1 LFAYLL
7 SVRIFYKLRAKV
19 PVRILSNV
27 YYAFV
32 HPHLL
37 YAIEVYGNTCSS
49 YIDKLFKLN
58 NKLLRILQHKPFR
71 SHVPDLYI
79 EFNTLP
85 VTLLHEQQLLI
96 LAHKIIHH
104 PESVPELFID
114 YFNKNES
121 VHSHDT
127 RTKND
132 MHLPRISTGHGLKCL
147 KYKIPKLWNEL
158 PTDLKEQTSLNT
170 FKNELKLYLITK
182 LYNDN

>member
-1 LFAYLL
+1 MLPTY
-7 SVRIFYKLRAKV
+7 
-19 PVRILSNV
+19 
-27 YYAFV
+27 
-32 HPHLL
+32 
-37 YAIEVYGNTCSS
+37 T
-49 YIDKLFKLN
+49 LN
-58 NKLLRILQHKPFR
+58 LTHCLI
-71 SHVPDLYI
+71 
-79 EFNTLP
+79 
-85 VTLLHEQQLLI
+85 TLLHEQQLLI